1 MSRNPV
7 RFSLVFL
14 ALLALAGVTMA
25 GEAYAQSVP
34 KQKGPART
42 VRMFDFFCLSQLPD
56 LEAIERAAGL
66 GEYDQITDDDLK
78 PFEPDVTPE
87 QLHAWRFHDQGEEFV
102 LTAFRAPPN
111 EALRAEAP
119 AFAKEASVACSLHIP
134 ATTPDAILAELTKLL
149 GRAPDKTLDGAQR
162 VHVWTRQTDK
172 LFSQVRFFV
181 PANGSNTA
189 LLSGVVLL
197 KG

>member
-1 MSRNPV
+1 MP
-7 RFSLVFL
+7 FLVL
-14 ALLALAGVTMA
+14 ALLAFSGLAG
-25 GEAYAQSVP
+25 AQSVP
-34 KQKGPART
+34 KEKGPART

-56 LEAIERAAGL
+56 LNAIEHAAGL
-66 GEYDQITDDDLK
+66 GEYDQITNDDLK

-87 QLHAWRFHDQGEEFV
+87 QLHAWRFHDQGEAFV

-111 EALRAEAP
+111 EALKAEAP
-119 AFAKEASVACSLHIP
+119 AFAKETSVACSLHIP

-149 GRAPDKTLDGAQR
+149 GRAPDKIIDGAQR

-172 LFSQVRFFV
+172 LFSQVRYV
-181 PANGSNTA
+181 TPANGSNTA

>member
-1 MSRNPV
+1 MNRNPA
-7 RFSLVFL
+7 RFPLVFL
-14 ALLALAGVTMA
+14 AFLALAGA
-25 GEAYAQSVP
+25 GIMGAAHAQSIP
-34 KQKGPART
+34 QEKGAPRT
-42 VRMFDFFCLSQLPD
+42 VRMFDFFCLNQLPD

-78 PFEPDVTPE
+78 PFEPDVTPQ
-87 QLHAWRFHDQGEEFV
+87 QLHAWRFHDQGEAFV

-111 EALRAEAP
+111 EALKAEAP
-119 AFAKEASVACSLHIP
+119 AFAKEPSVACSLHIP
-134 ATTPDAILAELTKLL
+134 ATTPDLILAELTKLL

-172 LFSQVRFFV
+172 LFSQVRYV
-181 PANGSNTA
+181 APANGSNTA
-189 LLSGVVLL
+189 LLSAVVLL